1 MCVRGGGNTSV
12 GFGAGNCFLLS
23 QLTSAE
29 EHLAQ
34 HKVAVVQL
42 AKACGSRS
50 GPCGQMRR
58 ELKGINAD
66 LDQPV
71 GLQHEFPK
79 DIGAL
84 GRRPVWRAFVLPGLE
99 QGA

>member
-1 MCVRGGGNTSV
+1 MLGGEGIPVLGLRLATV
-12 GFGAGNCFLLS
+12 FLFS

-58 ELKGINAD
+58 VLTGINAD